1 MTPAASS
8 LATLRETMHGLIAQ
22 IVDVPPYR
30 VVGSAA
36 LGADLGATSLDSV
49 ELVMAIED
57 EFRIEIA
64 DDQAAAVV
72 TVDDLE
78 RLIVRLQT
86 AQRRPMDYGRPA
98 PPAAP

>member
-8 LATLRETMHGLIAQ
+8 LATLRASMHCRIAQ
-22 IVDVPPYR
+22 IFDLPPYR
-30 VVGSAA
+30 FVGSAA

-57 EFRIEIA
+57 EFRVEIS

-78 RLIVRLQT
+78 RLILRLQA
-86 AQRRPMDYGRPA
+86 AQRRPMDYNRPA